1 MILDDIRRLKK
12 KIDDLQIR
20 VDDWIIGCG
29 AIRYDKERIQ
39 TSPCG
44 DMLER
49 RVLQHIEDEERLE
62 RLKGKYKKMMTK
74 VDLSPFTS
82 RQQDFIKYYYFKALT
97 QTECA
102 SAMGIKIS
110 AVCRIKKRVL
120 HKIFKLNLFS
130 RY

>member
-1 MILDDIRRLKK
+1 MILDDIRRLRK

-20 VDDWIIGCG
+20 VNDWVVGVG

-44 DMLER
+44 DMLEKQ
-49 RVLQHIEDEERLE
+49 VLQHIEDEERLDRMKE
-62 RLKGKYKKMMTK
+62 RYSKLLTK
-74 VDLSPFTS
+74 VDLSRFTS
-82 RQQDFIKYYYFKALT
+82 RQRDFIKCYYFQALT

-110 AVCRIKKRVL
+110 AVCRIKKRVI
-120 HKIFKLNLFS
+120 HKIFTYRIF
-130 RY
+130 

>member
-12 KIDDLQIR
+12 KIDDLQIK
-20 VDDWIIGCG
+20 VNDWVVGVG

-44 DMLER
+44 DMLEKQ
-49 RVLQHIEDEERLE
+49 VLQHIEDEERLDRMKE
-62 RLKGKYKKMMTK
+62 RYSKLLTK
-74 VDLSPFTS
+74 VDLSRFTS
-82 RQQDFIKYYYFKALT
+82 RQRDFIKCYYFQALT

-110 AVCRIKKRVL
+110 AVCRIKKRVI
-120 HKIFKLNLFS
+120 HKIFTYRIF
-130 RY
+130 

>member
-12 KIDDLQIR
+12 KIDDLQIK
-20 VDDWIIGCG
+20 VNDWVVGVG

-44 DMLER
+44 DMLEKQ
-49 RVLQHIEDEERLE
+49 VLQHIEDEERLDSMKE
-62 RLKGKYKKMMTK
+62 RYSKLLTK
-74 VDLSPFTS
+74 VDLSRFTS
-82 RQQDFIKYYYFKALT
+82 RQQDFIKCYYFQALT

-110 AVCRIKKRVL
+110 AVCRIKKRVI
-120 HKIFKLNLFS
+120 HKIFTYRIF
-130 RY
+130 

>member
-12 KIDDLQIR
+12 KIDDLQIK
-20 VDDWIIGCG
+20 VNDWVVGAG

-44 DMLER
+44 DMLEKQ
-49 RVLQHIEDEERLE
+49 VLQHIEDEERLDSMKE
-62 RLKGKYKKMMTK
+62 RYSKLLTK
-74 VDLSPFTS
+74 VDLSRFTS
-82 RQQDFIKYYYFKALT
+82 RQQDFIKCYYFQALT

-110 AVCRIKKRVL
+110 AVCRIKKRVI
-120 HKIFKLNLFS
+120 HKIFTYRIF
-130 RY
+130 